1 MKDKPLSDE
10 KSERKEEEEKQA
22 LHQGGIELTAFQIS
36 DLKASALATE
46 QQLMLTFL
54 SNKTS
59 TKWVYLND
67 LSQNERIFSQGAKD
81 LKKMKTVDTILLH
94 CED

>member
-10 KSERKEEEEKQA
+10 KSERKEEGEKQA
-22 LHQGGIELTAFQIS
+22 QHQVGIELTAFQVS

-94 CED
+94 RED